1 MSAEREPGQLLAV
14 GRIAVRGGPRLADLV
29 YEQLARLIGRGE
41 FPEGCK
47 LPPEGELG
55 ERFGVSRPV
64 IRDALARLKEQGV
77 VRSQRGSGNVVVRGE
92 APGRQAYPPIRTI
105 ADLLHSYEFRISVE
119 AATVRLASERRMP
132 GDLGNLRSTL
142 DRAADALDTGAF
154 HLLADLNFE
163 FHRAVARA
171 THNDF
176 YVRTIEMIPNFVG
189 AEHLDI
195 ATFGDDDLRE
205 RASRIHAE
213 HQAICEAI
221 AGRDPVLAV
230 STMEQHISAARDHVI
245 AQREIVPVRT
255 RADHAMPTIRAS
267 ARPRADGESQED

>member
-1 MSAEREPGQLLAV
+1 MSGEREPGLELAV
-14 GRIAVRGGPRLADLV
+14 GRLAGRGGPRLADLV
-29 YEQLARLIGRGE
+29 YDQLARLIGRGE

-92 APGRQAYPPIRTI
+92 APGRQAYPPIRTV

-119 AATVRLASERRMP
+119 AATVRLASERRTP
-132 GDLGNLRSTL
+132 TDLAHLRSTL
-142 DRAADALDTGAF
+142 DRAADALDTAAF

-195 ATFGDDDLRE
+195 ETFGDADLRE
-205 RASRIHAE
+205 RVSRIHGE

-221 AGRDPVLAV
+221 AERDPVRAAV
-230 STMEQHISAARDHVI
+230 TMEQHISAARDHVI
-245 AQREIVPVRT
+245 SQREIVPVRT
-255 RADHAMPTIRAS
+255 RADHSTPTIRAPERS
-267 ARPRADGESQED
+267 QAGGDLQED